1 MAGQK
6 TKQIKS
12 ETTPT
17 EVAPAPVADKKTKAP
32 KKAETEAT
40 VVVAPVE
47 EAQPKTKQSKKSKKE
62 EVEVVAVAPVA
73 PVAPVEE
80 AKPKKGKKAKTV
92 EPEPEVEEEVE
103 QTAGGHKKRYFRCVY
118 KNKEAEIVEVGR
130 YSGIK
135 PKQAAS
141 KALSAIIKKT
151 KLKIGEPVKYLIQ
164 ECTRGSKK
172 KKYSYV
178 GQQAQLDSKLIFKIS
193 PKTDD
198 DGKVVLNEKTGKP
211 KVVLTK
217 MEEADYESEKK
228 KLKKTWDKD
237 SKNYVIYHKQSEV
250 KKISL
255 SEVGDLVHVD
265 LAQDEV
271 AIPEEVEEPK
281 LVKKGKAKALAP
293 KKGKAVA
300 KKPVTKSKGKAKAE

>member
-6 TKQIKS
+6 TKQTKS
-12 ETTPT
+12 ETTPA
-17 EVAPAPVADKKTKAP
+17 EVAPAPVADKKTKAS
-32 KKAETEAT
+32 KKAEPEAP
-40 VVVAPVE
+40 VVVAQVE

-62 EVEVVAVAPVA
+62 EVVVEA
-73 PVAPVEE
+73 APVEE
-80 AKPKKGKKAKTV
+80 AKPKKGKKAKAA
-92 EPEPEVEEEVE
+92 EPEVEAEAEEEVE

-118 KNKEAEIVEVGR
+118 KNKEGEIVEVGR

-178 GQQAQLDSKLIFKIS
+178 GQQAQLESKLIFKIS

-271 AIPEEVEEPK
+271 VAPEEVEEPK
-281 LVKKGKAKALAP
+281 LVKKGGKAKGAAP
-293 KKGKAVA
+293 KKGKAAA
-300 KKPVTKSKGKAKAE
+300 KKPAPKGKGKAKAE

>member
-6 TKQIKS
+6 TKQSKS
-12 ETTPT
+12 ETTPV
-17 EVAPAPVADKKTKAP
+17 EVAPAPVADKKTKGS
-32 KKAETEAT
+32 KKAEPVEA
-40 VVVAPVE
+40 APVQVE
-47 EAQPKTKQSKKSKKE
+47 EVQPKTKQSKKSKKE
-62 EVEVVAVAPVA
+62 EVVEA
-73 PVAPVEE
+73 APVEE
-80 AKPKKGKKAKTV
+80 AKPKKGKKAKVV
-92 EPEPEVEEEVE
+92 EAEPEVEAEQEEVE

-118 KNKEAEIVEVGR
+118 KTKEGEIVEVGR

-178 GQQAQLDSKLIFKIS
+178 GQQAQLESKLIFKIS

-217 MEEADYESEKK
+217 MEESDYESEKK

-255 SEVGDLVHVD
+255 TEVGDLVHVD

-271 AIPEEVEEPK
+271 PVPEEVEEPK
-281 LVKKGKAKALAP
+281 LVKKGGKSAAP
-293 KKGKAVA
+293 KKGKAA
-300 KKPVTKSKGKAKAE
+300 KKPAKGKGKAKAE